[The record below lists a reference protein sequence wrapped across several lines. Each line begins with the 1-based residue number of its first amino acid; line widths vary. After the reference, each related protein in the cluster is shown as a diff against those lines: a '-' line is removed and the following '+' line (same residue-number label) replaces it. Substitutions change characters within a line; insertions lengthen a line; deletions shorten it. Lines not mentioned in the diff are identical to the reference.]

1 MGEVGLIAYPVFV
14 ETGDDAVAV
23 CGYHLVE
30 PPLGGVYPVVDIH
43 LCLGVCTHLVAE
55 IEVTITQR
63 LAGNALVDPIVIH
76 AKGTEDYPTVMAAQ
90 IAIDGLDALGLELKE
105 HGVDKLHHI
114 IAPQSWQQGAE
125 SYKVTESSPL
135 ARTTH
140 EGEVAGIVFPEVA
153 VGQDGDLMAQLA
165 QAASQGP
172 VYIAVFADE
181 KYAHNRYLTMCNSR
195 LRPILDWT
203 SRRNIQYLRV

>member
-1 MGEVGLIAYPVFV
+1 M
-14 ETGDDAVAV
+14 
-23 CGYHLVE
+23 
-30 PPLGGVYPVVDIH
+30 
-43 LCLGVCTHLVAE
+43 
-55 IEVTITQR
+55 
-63 LAGNALVDPIVIH
+63 
-76 AKGTEDYPTVMAAQ
+76 VMAPQ

-114 IAPQSWQQGAE
+114 IAPQPWQQGAE
-125 SYKVTESSPL
+125 SHKVTEASPP

-181 KYAHNRYLTMCNSR
+181 EYAHNRYLTICNSR